1 MFAANRVTI
10 ASVSERKGKNAMAF
24 VGKANCVQANLRF
37 TQDDQLLENTL
48 YFEYK
53 GGTLDVPAM
62 TVLGDDLITWWTD
75 SVRLYLVA
83 ALTFREVY
91 LTDLSSQTAPTVTAT
106 TGLPA
111 NGALSQ
117 AALPNN
123 SAACI
128 SFRSAGRGRS
138 SRGRN
143 YIPGISEDS
152 VIGNSITSATQNN
165 LVTSY
170 EELQDAATYTDDW
183 TWIVYSR
190 FENGNP
196 RAEAL
201 IAPVDAVLFTDN
213 TIDSQRRRLP
223 GRGR

>member
-1 MFAANRVTI
+1 
-10 ASVSERKGKNAMAF
+10 MAF
-24 VGKANCVQANLRF
+24 VGKDNCVQANLRF
-37 TQDDQLLENTL
+37 TQDEQLLENTL

-62 TVLGDDLITWWTD
+62 VTLGDDLITWWQA
-75 SVRLYLVA
+75 SVGAYLVT

-91 LTDLSSQTAPTVTAT
+91 LTDLSSQTAPTATVT

-111 NGALSQ
+111 TASVAQNP
-117 AALPNN
+117 LPNN

-143 YIPGISEDS
+143 YVPGISEDS
-152 VIGNSITSATQNN
+152 VVGNSITAATQAN
-165 LVTSY
+165 LIAGY
-170 EELQDAATYTDDW
+170 ADLMDAATYTDDW
-183 TWIVYSR
+183 AWIVYSR
-190 FENGNP
+190 FEDGLP
-196 RAEAL
+196 RVEAL
-201 IAPVDAVLFTDN
+201 TAPVDAVIFTDN
-213 TIDSQRRRLP
+213 IIDSQRRRLP

>member
-1 MFAANRVTI
+1 MSGQTRRGQKR
-10 ASVSERKGKNAMAF
+10 ERTRKDSNAMAF

-37 TQDDQLLENTL
+37 TQDDQQVENTL

-53 GGTLDVPAM
+53 AGTVTTALM
-62 TVLGDDLITWWTD
+62 STLGDDLITWWT
-75 SVRLYLVA
+75 SEVGTYLTDK
-83 ALTFREVY
+83 LTFREVY
-91 LTDLSSQTAPTVTAT
+91 LTDLTTQTSPTVTVT

-111 NGALSQ
+111 TADLGQ

-123 SAACI
+123 ASACI
-128 SFRSAGRGRS
+128 SFRTSGRGRS

-143 YIPGISEDS
+143 YLAGVSEDS
-152 VIGNSITSATQNN
+152 VSNNTLNATFVSN
-165 LVTSY
+165 LIAAY
-170 EELQDAATYTDDW
+170 ESLMDAATYTDDW

-201 IAPVDAVLFTDN
+201 IAPVDAVVFTDR

>member
-1 MFAANRVTI
+1 
-10 ASVSERKGKNAMAF
+10 MAF
-24 VGKANCVQANLRF
+24 VGKDNCVQANLRF
-37 TQDDQLLENTL
+37 TQDEQLMENTL

-62 TVLGDDLITWWTD
+62 VVLGDDLITWWLT
-75 SVRLYLVA
+75 SVGAHLVT
-83 ALTFREVY
+83 ALTFREIY
-91 LTDLSSQTAPTVTAT
+91 LTDLSSKTAPTATVT

-111 NGALSQ
+111 Q
-117 AALPNN
+117 ASVAQNSLPNN

-143 YIPGISEDS
+143 YIPAISEAS
-152 VIGNSITSATQNN
+152 VIGNSISAALQAN
-165 LVTSY
+165 LVAGY
-170 EELQDAATYTDDW
+170 EDLMDAATYTDDW

-190 FENGNP
+190 FENGLP

-201 IAPVDAVLFTDN
+201 IAPVDAVVFTDN
-213 TIDSQRRRLP
+213 IIDSQRRRLP